1 MSWKTLPPE
10 VANKIARCS
19 HAAPPACGRGGVA
32 VAAPLRRG
40 AHFPRGD
47 RLVRRGG
54 APQLPWLQ
62 AFLICALAVFL
73 TLPVLADDFKTANA
87 LYDAGR
93 FAEAAAL
100 YERITP
106 KSAGVYFNLG
116 NAWFRQDK
124 LGLAILNY
132 ERARRLAPRDPDIL
146 ANLKFAQQRLGVDE
160 VNQPPQALRRFW
172 LNAVRSRT
180 TVEWAWLEIGTL
192 WLTLL
197 AVAGCVWLPR
207 WRTVCSATAATTA
220 CAWVL
225 VTVALVWQ
233 ATAPP
238 EAIVLATKAQ
248 ARFAPLPEATAHFS
262 VTEGTRLR
270 VREDRGQWVLVE
282 RADGQQGWL
291 PRDAV
296 ANVDL

>member
-1 MSWKTLPPE
+1 MSWKTLPPKA
-10 VANKIARCS
+10 ANRIVRCS
-19 HAAPPACGRGGVA
+19 HTAPTACGRGGLA

-47 RLVRRGG
+47 R
-54 APQLPWLQ
+54 APRLQWLQ

-73 TLPVLADDFKTANA
+73 ALPVLADDFKTANA

-146 ANLKFAQQRLGVDE
+146 ANLKFAQQRLGVEE

-180 TVEWAWLEIGTL
+180 MVEWAWLEIVTL

-197 AVAGCVWLPR
+197 AVAGCIWLPK
-207 WRTVCSATAATTA
+207 WRTGFVIVAVAAACVWVTATAALIA
-220 CAWVL
+220 RVSL
-225 VTVALVWQ
+225 
-233 ATAPP
+233 PP
-238 EAIVLATKAQ
+238 EAIVLATKTE
-248 ARFAPLPEATAHFS
+248 ARSAPLPLATVLFS
-262 VTEGTRLR
+262 LPEGARVA
-270 VREDRGQWVLVE
+270 VREDRGEWLFVE
-282 RADGQQGWL
+282 RADGKQGWVHRSAL
-291 PRDAV
+291 ASI
-296 ANVDL
+296 